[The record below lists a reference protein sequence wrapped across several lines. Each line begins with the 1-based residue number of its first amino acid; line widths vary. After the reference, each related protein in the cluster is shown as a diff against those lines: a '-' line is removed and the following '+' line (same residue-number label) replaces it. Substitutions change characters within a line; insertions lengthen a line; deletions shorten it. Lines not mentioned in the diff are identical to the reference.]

1 MGHFRHPYI
10 QAANMFSHFCN
21 SNKTIRF
28 LLSFSLLSIILSHS
42 SLLPFLLDSFH
53 IHVSTFPL
61 KPFSYTI
68 DKNYVFLFCNGL
80 LVFIVKNSGLVGN
93 NSSLGDDL
101 DEECV
106 MKNGDSTR
114 PSEQEL
120 GLSENKASD
129 GSKNA
134 LPEVEEEE
142 ERANGTL
149 IALGEGENGLI
160 LAMHDEDEE
169 QDNGLVIIKEEEEE
183 EEGNGLELLST
194 EELNKIFD
202 DFIRKKKEEIK
213 FGGQQLIVV

>member
-10 QAANMFSHFCN
+10 QAAKTFSHFCN

-28 LLSFSLLSIILSHS
+28 LLSFSLLSVILSHS
-42 SLLPFLLDSFH
+42 SLLPFLLESFH
-53 IHVSTFPL
+53 VHVSPFPL

-68 DKNYVFLFCNGL
+68 DKNYVFLLCNGL

-93 NSSLGDDL
+93 NSSLWHDL
-101 DEECV
+101 DEEFV
-106 MKNGDSTR
+106 LKNGDSR

-183 EEGNGLELLST
+183 EGNGLELLST

>member
-1 MGHFRHPYI
+1 MGHFKHPYI
-10 QAANMFSHFCN
+10 QAANMFIHFCN

-28 LLSFSLLSIILSHS
+28 LLSISLLSVILSHS
-42 SLLPFLLDSFH
+42 SLRPFLLDSFH

-68 DKNYVFLFCNGL
+68 DKNYVFLLCNGL

-106 MKNGDSTR
+106 MKNGDSR
-114 PSEQEL
+114 PSEL

-134 LPEVEEEE
+134 LPGVEEEE

-160 LAMHDEDEE
+160 LTTHDEDEE
-169 QDNGLVIIKEEEEE
+169 QDNSLVIIKEEEEE
-183 EEGNGLELLST
+183 VNGLELLST
-194 EELNKIFD
+194 EELNKRCD
-202 DFIRKKKEEIK
+202 DFIRRMKEEIK